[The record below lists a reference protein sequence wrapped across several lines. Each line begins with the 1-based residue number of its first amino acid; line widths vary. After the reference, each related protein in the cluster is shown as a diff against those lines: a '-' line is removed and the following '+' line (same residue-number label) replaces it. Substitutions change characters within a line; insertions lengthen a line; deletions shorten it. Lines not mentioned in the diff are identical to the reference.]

1 MAVRIRGIGVATP
14 SGVIR
19 QQTAAHLAAIG
30 CGADASGTRAIAEL
44 YRRSTVEQRGTV
56 LGDNGDTPAT
66 LTRFYIDHR
75 PTTADRMAE
84 YTPRA
89 TALARD
95 AASTCLQD
103 AGWPP
108 GSITHLVTVS
118 CTGFESPGIDLRL
131 IAELGLR
138 PDVKRAQIGFMG
150 CHAALNA
157 LHVAASM
164 AAGDAAA
171 RVLVVCV
178 ELCSLHFQWSRDVQ
192 QVIASSLFADGA
204 GAMAIDSGD
213 DNGGVA
219 VLGSSSRVLE
229 GSGDDMTWRIGDAGF
244 VMSLSRRV
252 PELIG
257 QAVGPWVDA
266 MLSEHGMGRGD
277 VAGWVI
283 HPGGP
288 RIIDM
293 VGAGL
298 GLAEDQL
305 EPSRQI
311 LRDHG
316 NMSSPTV
323 LFILDALRR
332 GGVRGPVVMM
342 AFGPGLT
349 AEAALLRI

>member
-19 QQTAAHLAAIG
+19 QETAAHLAAIG
-30 CGADASGTRAIAEL
+30 CGADASSARAIAKI
-44 YRRSTVEQRGTV
+44 YRGATVTQRGSV
-56 LGDNGDTPAT
+56 LGENGDTPEQ
-66 LTRFYIDHR
+66 LTRFYIDQR
-75 PTTADRMAE
+75 PTTADRMAR
-84 YTPRA
+84 YTPLATELAHRAA
-89 TALARD
+89 TA
-95 AASTCLQD
+95 CLDD
-103 AGWPP
+103 AGWSPDA
-108 GSITHLVTVS
+108 ITHLVTVS
-118 CTGFESPGIDLRL
+118 CTGFESPGVDLRL
-131 IAELGLR
+131 MRELGLR
-138 PDVKRAQIGFMG
+138 RDVKRAQIGFMG

-157 LHVAASM
+157 LHVATSMTAS
-164 AAGDAAA
+164 DAAA

-204 GAMAIDSGD
+204 GAIAISSGD
-213 DNGGVA
+213 GEGVEVVGA
-219 VLGSSSRVLE
+219 ASCVLE
-229 GSGDDMTWRIGDAGF
+229 ESGDDMTWRIGDDGF

-257 QAVGPWVDA
+257 EAVGPWVDA
-266 MLSEHGMGRGD
+266 LLGEHGLERGG

-288 RIIDM
+288 KIITA
-293 VGAGL
+293 VGEALGL
-298 GLAEDQL
+298 GDAAL
-305 EPSRQI
+305 ESSRQV

-323 LFILDALRR
+323 LFILDTLRR
-332 GGVRGPVVMM
+332 RGVRGPVVMM